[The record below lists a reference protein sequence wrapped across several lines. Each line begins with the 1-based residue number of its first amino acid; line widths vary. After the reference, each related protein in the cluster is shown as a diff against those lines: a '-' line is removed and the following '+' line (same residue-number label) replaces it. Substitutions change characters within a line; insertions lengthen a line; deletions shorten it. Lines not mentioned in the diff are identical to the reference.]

1 MTIAPTIATGNATAA
16 KDSIPTST
24 SLSAAMPAISR
35 FELVPMSVT
44 EPASV
49 VMWAIGS
56 RSSRAGTRR
65 VCSSSLAAGMSIATI
80 GVVFMSADATP
91 IGSARRR
98 SACWAV
104 LTVESSRQVTRV
116 ITPVAMM
123 PLAITSMAA
132 TVMTPPLLSP
142 LKSAAGGATRV
153 IPAMASPVPSARTVG
168 TFPDVIATR
177 VPTTITA
184 AR

>member
-1 MTIAPTIATGNATAA
+1 
-16 KDSIPTST
+16 
-24 SLSAAMPAISR
+24 MPAISR

-56 RSSRAGTRR
+56 RSSRAGIRR

-80 GVVFMSADATP
+80 GVVFMRADPTP
-91 IGSARRR
+91 IGSVRRR
-98 SACWAV
+98 SACRAV

-116 ITPVAMM
+116 ITPVDMM

-142 LKSAAGGATRV
+142 LKSDAGGATRV
-153 IPAMASPVPSARTVG
+153 IPAMANPAPSAITVG